1 MIIILN
7 IELQIVS
14 KTVHTPLSP
23 YYIEVH
29 IQVCYN
35 SKIGRETYL
44 SQKYETVLKHVEV
57 ILTIK
62 ISNDYPI

>member
-1 MIIILN
+1 MKNVAIIILN

-35 SKIGRETYL
+35 SKIGRRDIFVT
-44 SQKYETVLKHVEV
+44 
-57 ILTIK
+57 K
-62 ISNDYPI
+62 I